1 MNMIEK
7 RKAMAG
13 QGGFTLI
20 ELLVVIAI
28 LAVLGGA
35 AIIGIGAMR
44 SNSEIQVC
52 KTDKETIELAKE
64 AERVATSDTSY
75 ATISVCDKPTGG
87 SSFYAQVSCFTG
99 RISASRNSE
108 SLANFTDTTSRVGWE
123 FASVLTAIEVGAT
136 AAVARETRPAEP
148 ARSA

>member
-44 SNSEIQVC
+44 ENAENRVC
-52 KTDKETIELAKE
+52 EVDAKTLKTAAHAAVIENGNPA
-64 AERVATSDTSY
+64 AAITDNDGSDTFFDGFVEEPAGS
-75 ATISVCDKPTGG
+75 AARVSV
-87 SSFYAQVSCFTG
+87 
-99 RISASRNSE
+99 
-108 SLANFTDTTSRVGWE
+108 TTAGVVTTN
-123 FASVLTAIEVGAT
+123 AAT
-136 AAVARETRPAEP
+136 ACV
-148 ARSA
+148 

>member
-35 AIIGIGAMR
+35 VIIGIGAMR
-44 SNSEIQVC
+44 GNAQEEVC
-52 KTDKETIELAKE
+52 KTNKETIETAAE
-64 AERVATSDTSY
+64 AFNLDTGAYPADVAALTTAALIKPGTIPAGQTWAISGTGVAT
-75 ATISVCDKPTGG
+75 V
-87 SSFYAQVSCFTG
+87 
-99 RISASRNSE
+99 
-108 SLANFTDTTSRVGWE
+108 
-123 FASVLTAIEVGAT
+123 TAGLP
-136 AAVARETRPAEP
+136 AAVMTACNA
-148 ARSA
+148 